1 MYLIVAT
8 VPYFE
13 HTAPRKYLL
22 SLVLTGSY
30 LFDYNSFLGH
40 WYHNGVNV
48 GTRPPVVGSDGGY
61 VRRGVGV
68 KVLLEELRLPGHRE
82 GDHLEE
88 TIQDTFTKKVREKS
102 GPNGFYKH
110 NQSLK
115 IQKFYIFGIKILLW
129 RASKHEKVFGFKKFH
144 KL

>member
-88 TIQDTFTKKVREKS
+88 KKTQDTFTKK
-102 GPNGFYKH
+102 
-110 NQSLK
+110 
-115 IQKFYIFGIKILLW
+115 FGAIDKELGAFLAIKYFAKGL
-129 RASKHEKVFGFKKFH
+129 RT
-144 KL
+144 

>member
-102 GPNGFYKH
+102 GPNGFCKH
-110 NQSLK
+110 N
-115 IQKFYIFGIKILLW
+115 
-129 RASKHEKVFGFKKFH
+129 KV
-144 KL
+144 